1 MINETGTMTG
11 GGGKPRG
18 GRMCLGSAAPRA
30 LDTREAAAE
39 LASAER
45 ELSAGTEVS
54 LRYFTCGCKWYF
66 MSIDGIC
73 ARHACK
79 VAAKLGRHSCI
90 YSTREGAM
98 VSP

>member
-39 LASAER
+39 LATAER

-54 LRYFTCGCKWYF
+54 PR
-66 MSIDGIC
+66 
-73 ARHACK
+73 
-79 VAAKLGRHSCI
+79 
-90 YSTREGAM
+90 
-98 VSP
+98 